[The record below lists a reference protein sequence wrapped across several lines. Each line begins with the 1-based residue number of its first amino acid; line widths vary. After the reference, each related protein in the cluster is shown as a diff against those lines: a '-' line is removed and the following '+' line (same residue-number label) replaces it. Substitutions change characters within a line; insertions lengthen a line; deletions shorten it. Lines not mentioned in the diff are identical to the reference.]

1 LIAVDPGGR
10 LGHSCVRDFQAGIM
24 LRVMRGIAEETVVAL
39 DVPRNRVPP
48 TTKFRSTWIVAS
60 QNALR
65 DCGFFDRYAK
75 LLGETHRETLLT
87 TVVGTWLPVNMAIA
101 HYTAC
106 DALGLS
112 EGEIKTIGK
121 ILTRHLN
128 NAFVSV
134 AGRFAREV
142 GATPWLPLSHARRV
156 WDRMCMGGAIAVYKE
171 GPKEARVEVLGCTL
185 GHIPYF
191 RDGLRDLGSSL
202 GALFCDVMYVKHVP
216 ILSQPTN
223 IVYRASWA

>member
-1 LIAVDPGGR
+1 
-10 LGHSCVRDFQAGIM
+10 M
-24 LRVMRGIAEETVVAL
+24 RVVAEETVVAL

-65 DCGFFDRYAK
+65 DCGFFDRYTK
-75 LLGETHRETLLT
+75 LLSQVHREILLT
-87 TVVGTWLPVNMAIA
+87 TVVGTWLPMSLAMA

-112 EGEIKTIGK
+112 QDDIKTIGT

-142 GATPWLPLSHARRV
+142 GATPWLPLSYARRV
-156 WDRMCMGGAIAVYKE
+156 WDRMCTGGAVAVYKE
-171 GPKEARVEVLGCTL
+171 GPKEARVEVVGCTL
-185 GHIPYF
+185 AHIPYF
-191 RDGLRDLGSSL
+191 REGLRDLGAGL
-202 GALFCDVMYVKHVP
+202 GSLFCQAMYVKLVP
-216 ILSQPTN
+216 SLGPTT
-223 IVYRASWA
+223 IVFRASWA

>member
-1 LIAVDPGGR
+1 
-10 LGHSCVRDFQAGIM
+10 
-24 LRVMRGIAEETVVAL
+24 MRGIAEEIVVAL
-39 DVPRNRVPP
+39 DVPRNRVPL

-65 DCGFFDRYAK
+65 DCGFFDRYTK
-75 LLGETHRETLLT
+75 LLSQVHRDILLT
-87 TVVGTWLPVNMAIA
+87 AVVGTWLPVSVAVA
-101 HYTAC
+101 HYSAC
-106 DALGLS
+106 DELGLS
-112 EGEIKTIGK
+112 EGDIKTIGT

-134 AGRFAREV
+134 AGRFARQV
-142 GATPWLPLSHARRV
+142 GATPWLPLSYARRV
-156 WDRMCMGGAIAVYKE
+156 WDRMCTGGAIAVYKE

-191 RDGLRDLGSSL
+191 REGLRDLGSGL
-202 GALFCDVMYVKHVP
+202 GALFCEAMYVK
-216 ILSQPTN
+216 LLPTAKEPTT